1 MKEPKNGTTVSLFL
15 PCDATLTVRGWRQ
28 IVIELPKVFRVPVV
42 PPLPQSRA
50 RQDSSPRGI
59 VWHGIREAVARTT
72 VLTSMKSPSHVIE
85 VANPAK
91 PEVAQMNVL
100 VLPDQ
105 RGKVRR
111 FASFGNRDVAI
122 EELIANSF
130 MRVQWENQDKLLL
143 PVRPVAKTKI
153 KRRIPRTRKGR
164 DPEALAALRAPRARN
179 PRSLKDPGPVH
190 LSRLLPQFVLL
201 HPCLHPC
208 LRHFV
213 SLNQEYFVHR
223 FVLMIH
229 RTYLMLKSEGT

>member
-1 MKEPKNGTTVSLFL
+1 M
-15 PCDATLTVRGWRQ
+15 
-28 IVIELPKVFRVPVV
+28 IELPKVFRVPVV

-143 PVRPVAKTKI
+143 PVRPVAKAKI
-153 KRRIPRTRKGR
+153 KRETPRTRKGR

>member
-1 MKEPKNGTTVSLFL
+1 MSIIELMKEPKNGTTVFLFL

-50 RQDSSPRGI
+50 RQDSFPRGI

-91 PEVAQMNVL
+91 PEVAQMNVP

-130 MRVQWENQDKLLL
+130 MRVQWESQDKLLL

-179 PRSLKDPGPVH
+179 PRSLKDPG
-190 LSRLLPQFVLL
+190 QF
-201 HPCLHPC
+201 
-208 LRHFV
+208 
-213 SLNQEYFVHR
+213 
-223 FVLMIH
+223 I
-229 RTYLMLKSEGT
+229 